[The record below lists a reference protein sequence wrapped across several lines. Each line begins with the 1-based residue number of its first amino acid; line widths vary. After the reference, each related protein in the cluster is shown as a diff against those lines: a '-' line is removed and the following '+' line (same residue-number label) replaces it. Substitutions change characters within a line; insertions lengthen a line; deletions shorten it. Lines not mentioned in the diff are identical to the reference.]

1 MHYYT
6 DVLKKYV
13 TFEGRARRS
22 EYWMFMLFNIII
34 AAVLLILSG
43 ATGSKIF
50 TIIYVV
56 YVLAVLLPS
65 LGVLVRRLHDTGRSG
80 AWFFISFVP
89 FVGGIWLFVLTLL
102 DSQPAPNQY
111 GPSPKAVAGPQQGY
125 PNPYQA

>member
-6 DVLKKYV
+6 DVLKKYA

-22 EYWMFMLFNIII
+22 EYWMFALFHFIVI
-34 AAVLLILSG
+34 A
-43 ATGSKIF
+43 
-50 TIIYVV
+50 
-56 YVLAVLLPS
+56 VLAVLAGVTGAKIFAILYGLYFLATLLPVIA
-65 LGVLVRRLHDTGRSG
+65 LTVRRLHDTGRSG
-80 AWFFISFVP
+80 GWIFIVLVP